1 MEMQKTPRLAI
12 IAAVHARLVTV
23 DNALA
28 ARPGDATLSR
38 RQRELEDWLS
48 GLLRARAA

>member
-1 MEMQKTPRLAI
+1 MQKTPHLAI

-28 ARPGDATLSR
+28 ASPRDPVLHR
-38 RQRELEDWLS
+38 KQRELEDWLS
-48 GLLRARAA
+48 GLLRGGAS

>member
-1 MEMQKTPRLAI
+1 MQKTPHLAI

-28 ARPGDATLSR
+28 AAPSDPVLHRK
-38 RQRELEDWLS
+38 QRELEDWLA
-48 GLLRARAA
+48 GLLRGRAA

>member
-1 MEMQKTPRLAI
+1 MQKTPRLAI

-28 ARPGDATLSR
+28 VRPGDPSLCR
-38 RQRELEDWLS
+38 KQRELEDWLS
-48 GLLRARAA
+48 GLLRAKAA